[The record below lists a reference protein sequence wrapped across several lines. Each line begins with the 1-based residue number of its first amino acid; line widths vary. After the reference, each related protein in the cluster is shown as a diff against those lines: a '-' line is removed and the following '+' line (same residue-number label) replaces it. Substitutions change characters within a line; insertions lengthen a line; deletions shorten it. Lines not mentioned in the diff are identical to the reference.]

1 MGLSQKLEGNYLGI
15 DLKERLESFYQKP
28 IDEIYVESA
37 QEIHAEDAEMMNV
50 QEVARLIEWL
60 RTSGMDEAEIND
72 CVTYIATGVGL
83 PTKEPVEEK

>member
-1 MGLSQKLEGNYLGI
+1 MMEQGSSIVEKEG
-15 DLKERLESFYQKP
+15 
-28 IDEIYVESA
+28 
-37 QEIHAEDAEMMNV
+37 AEMMNV

>member
-1 MGLSQKLEGNYLGI
+1 MMEQGSSIVEKEG
-15 DLKERLESFYQKP
+15 
-28 IDEIYVESA
+28 
-37 QEIHAEDAEMMNV
+37 AEMMNV

-60 RTSGMDEAEIND
+60 RASGMSETEIND